1 MSFTTAAIDAE
12 VVVMGVTVRPGD
24 LIAMDGDGF
33 VCVPSE
39 HAQAV
44 LAEAGEVMRREE
56 RRDRALER

>member
-1 MSFTTAAIDAE
+1 
-12 VVVMGVTVRPGD
+12 MGVTVRPGD
-24 LIAMDGDGF
+24 LIAMDSDGF